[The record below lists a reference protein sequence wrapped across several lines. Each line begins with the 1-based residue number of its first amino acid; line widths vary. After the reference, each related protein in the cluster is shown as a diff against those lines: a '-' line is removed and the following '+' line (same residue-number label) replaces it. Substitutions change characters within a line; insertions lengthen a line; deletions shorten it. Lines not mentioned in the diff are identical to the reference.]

1 MWKKWHILNFLAI
14 AHFLLSFFLLVEFG
28 YRNFYE
34 QIQIHFKMDALSQFA
49 VLDTSRHNKQM
60 FKINPLLD

>member
-1 MWKKWHILNFLAI
+1 MEKMAYFKFSSHCSFSAI
-14 AHFLLSFFLLVEFG
+14 FFLLVEFG

-49 VLDTSRHNKQM
+49 VLETSRHNKQM